1 MQTKELIEY
10 LQRFDAESEVVV
22 IAASPEKRKKY
33 DGGLIAI
40 TDEKQ
45 PIFVLEIKGESDLD
59 EEETAAAEQDEREAE
74 QE

>member
-22 IAASPEKRKKY
+22 IAVSLEKRKKY

-40 TDEKQ
+40 TDEEQ
-45 PIFVLEIKGESDLD
+45 PIFVLDIKGESDLD
-59 EEETAAAEQDEREAE
+59 EEETEAAEQDERKAE